1 MRFGVLKTH
10 VKSENTFDKHR
21 CLVTTVKEND
31 THMAMDHTRRGLLRV
46 ATVAG
51 IGAILLPGIPLLP
64 IAQAS
69 TAKPSP
75 PAAPVMVNGWLLKVS
90 DR

>member
-1 MRFGVLKTH
+1 
-10 VKSENTFDKHR
+10 
-21 CLVTTVKEND
+21 
-31 THMAMDHTRRGLLRV
+31 MAMDHTRRGLLRV
-46 ATVAG
+46 VTLAG
-51 IGAILLPGIPLLP
+51 IGAVVLPGKTLLP

-75 PAAPVMVNGWLLKVS
+75 PTASVVVNGWLLKSS